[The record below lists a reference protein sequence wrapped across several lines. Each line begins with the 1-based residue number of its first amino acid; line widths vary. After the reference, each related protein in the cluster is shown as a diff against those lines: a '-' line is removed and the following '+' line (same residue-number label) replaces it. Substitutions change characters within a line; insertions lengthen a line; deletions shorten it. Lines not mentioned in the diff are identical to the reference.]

1 MDLDVLD
8 GLKQLNYPLDENG
21 LKKAVADGPLSREYT
36 KCVEWL
42 SKEIKHFYNLDEHVN
57 AISSPD
63 DTFSFLLELSSF
75 LKELGCLYKSLTEG
89 NAEERL
95 KSRNDRLKLLDFLIN
110 ELFGARILS
119 VRKPTTQNLK
129 ITINESPTAANLKKM
144 LMALSFPK
152 PPANITSGVMFTK
165 VNTKVQEISNV
176 LVSPPLFTGKLTD
189 KQWVLLEKVNKDLQ
203 EEYENRRKMLLKRLD
218 VTIQSFQWSERMK
231 GKEND
236 IAEKYSS
243 RRNNLTAATSV
254 KLSDLIAARAHLAVL
269 EKTSSASVRKN
280 TQSSI
285 NKVIIG
291 RVPDR
296 GGRPEDQQPPP
307 PEMPSWAPRANQP
320 QGGGGYQGGGGGR
333 GGGRGGGGDRG
344 GRVQGGWNQGGG
356 GGYQGDRG
364 GYQGDRGGGGYQ
376 GDRGGYHGDRDRGYQ
391 GDRDRGGTYQGDGG
405 YQGGGAS
412 GHYQDRGG
420 HGGSYHNDRGG
431 YHHDRGSYHSDRGG
445 YQNDRSVANYQNDRS
460 VGGYQNDRSGG
471 GYQNDRG
478 GSGYQERGGLQGS
491 RGNISYSMLVV
502 QSLCASFHHE
512 K

>member
-21 LKKAVADGPLSREYT
+21 LKKAVADGPLTLEYT

-95 KSRNDRLKLLDFLIN
+95 KTRNDRLKLLDFLIN

-119 VRKPTTQNLK
+119 VRKPTTPNLK
-129 ITINESPTAANLKKM
+129 LTINESPTAANLKKM

-152 PPANITSGVMFTK
+152 PPANITAGVMFTK
-165 VNTKVQEISNV
+165 VNSKVQEISNV
-176 LVSPPLFTGKLTD
+176 VVSPPLFTGKLTD
-189 KQWVLLEKVNKDLQ
+189 SQWAMLEKVNKDLQ
-203 EEYENRRKMLLKRLD
+203 EQYENRRKMLLKRLD

-236 IAEKYSS
+236 IAEKYCSI
-243 RRNNLTAATSV
+243 RNNLTASTSV

-307 PEMPSWAPRANQP
+307 PEMPSWAPRAQGQP
-320 QGGGGYQGGGGGR
+320 QGGGGYQGGGGR

-364 GYQGDRGGGGYQ
+364 GGGYQ
-376 GDRGGYHGDRDRGYQ
+376 GDRGGYHGDR
-391 GDRDRGGTYQGDGG
+391 GG
-405 YQGGGAS
+405 QGGG
-412 GHYQDRGG
+412 GRGG
-420 HGGSYHNDRGG
+420 RGGRGGGRGG
-431 YHHDRGSYHSDRGG
+431 YYQHDQRY
-445 YQNDRSVANYQNDRS
+445 
-460 VGGYQNDRSGG
+460 
-471 GYQNDRG
+471 
-478 GSGYQERGGLQGS
+478 
-491 RGNISYSMLVV
+491 
-502 QSLCASFHHE
+502 
-512 K
+512 